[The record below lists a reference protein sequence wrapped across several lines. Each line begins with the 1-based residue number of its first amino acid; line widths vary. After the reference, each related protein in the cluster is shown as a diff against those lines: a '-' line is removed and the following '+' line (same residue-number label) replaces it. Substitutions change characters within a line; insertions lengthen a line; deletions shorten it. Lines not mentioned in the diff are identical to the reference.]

1 MQGIPLDI
9 SLEALEARLKGMTP
23 QQLGELAENVKPFL
37 EKMWLAQP
45 GPQTEAYYSEA
56 DETLYGGAAGGGKT
70 DVIIGLATTAHY
82 RSLIFR
88 SQAKDLD
95 GLWSRLEEVAG
106 SSAVKNDTV
115 KKAMRLADG
124 RTIEGGHLEKPGS
137 EKAWQGRPHDLIA
150 FDEAAQLDEYKVS
163 FVLRWLRSVQPGV
176 RCRAVF
182 ATNPPMPE
190 LRDGKVIDTGTG
202 SWLKDWFAP
211 WLEPAHPQPA
221 KSGELRWCYMRAS
234 GDRQET
240 VWVEGPGWYDIAT
253 GERHEGEVDP
263 DNAPG
268 NLAAAKSRTFIRSLL
283 KDNAF
288 LRGTGYAARLSG
300 TPEPLRSMLLNG
312 DFTVKGEDHPFQV
325 IPTQWVLAAQE
336 RWKAKVATGE
346 HRSLRMLVLSGD
358 VAQGGLD
365 TTVLAALHEQNFF
378 SEPTS
383 QPGRETPTGDEV
395 VALIQANRKH
405 RALIVLDGGG
415 GWAGS
420 TRDQL
425 RRDHQIDARM
435 FQPGGNDGEWTDDL
449 TYAFFNN
456 RAAIWWRFR
465 EALDP
470 DSMQDICLPP
480 STRLLAQLTAPQFE
494 IRGTKIIIE
503 DKESIRKR
511 LGSSTDEADAVLQAW
526 HYRDEAIARVMRE
539 DLDIVDRIAHGK
551 TAMDLHQPVE
561 MNDPLAGW

>member
-1 MQGIPLDI
+1 MTIPLDI

-23 QQLGELAENVKPFL
+23 SERQELAKTVKPYL
-37 EKMWLAQP
+37 NKPWLPQP

-70 DVIIGLATTAHY
+70 DVLIGLATTAHY

-95 GLWSRLEEVAG
+95 GLWGRLEEVSG
-106 SSAVKNDTV
+106 DLIEKNDTV
-115 KKAMRLADG
+115 KKAMRLTDG

-137 EKAWQGRPHDLIA
+137 EKAWQGRPHDLIG
-150 FDEAAQLDEYKVS
+150 FDEAAQLDEHKVL
-163 FVLRWLRSVQPGV
+163 FVLRWLRSVQPNV

-190 LRDGKVIDTGTG
+190 FRDGTIVDTGTG
-202 SWLKDWFAP
+202 AWLKEWFAP
-211 WLEPAHPQPA
+211 WLDPAHAQPA
-221 KSGELRWCYMRAS
+221 KSGELRWCFQRAS
-234 GDRQET
+234 GDRTET
-240 VWVEGPGWYDIAT
+240 VWVAGPGWYDIDT
-253 GERHEGEVDP
+253 GEPYEGVVDP
-263 DNAPG
+263 DNAPN

-312 DFTVKGEDHPFQV
+312 DFNVKGEDHPYQV
-325 IPTQWVLAAQE
+325 IPTQWVLAAQA
-336 RWKAKVATGE
+336 RWQQMVDTDR
-346 HRSLRMLVLSGD
+346 HRSLRMLILSGD
-358 VAQGGLD
+358 VAQGGMD
-365 TTVLAALHEQNFF
+365 TTVLAALRERNFF
-378 SEPTS
+378 DELTS
-383 QPGRETPTGDEV
+383 RPGRDTPTGDEV
-395 VALIQANRKH
+395 VAMILANRRN

-425 RRDHQIDARM
+425 RRDHKIEATM
-435 FQPGGNDGEWTDDL
+435 FQPGGNDGEWTDDMAYS
-449 TYAFFNN
+449 YANN
-456 RAAIWWRFR
+456 RTAMWWKFR

-480 STRLLAQLTAPQFE
+480 SPRLLAQLTAPMFE
-494 IRGTKIIIE
+494 IRGTTLTVE
-503 DKESIRKR
+503 GKESLRKR

-526 HYRDEAIARVMRE
+526 YYRDDAIARSMRE
-539 DLDIVDRIAHGK
+539 DRDVVDRIALGRDEIDLRQT
-551 TAMDLHQPVE
+551 TALA
-561 MNDPLAGW
+561 DPLSDW